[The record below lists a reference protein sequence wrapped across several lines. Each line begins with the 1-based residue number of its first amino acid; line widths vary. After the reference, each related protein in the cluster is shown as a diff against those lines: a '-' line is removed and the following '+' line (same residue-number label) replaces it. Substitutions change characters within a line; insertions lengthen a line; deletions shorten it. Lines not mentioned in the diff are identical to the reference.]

1 MSGYDSERL
10 RTLVAVVEHGT
21 FEAAARALHVTA
33 PAVSQR
39 VKALE
44 SQAGRILLRRTVPV
58 APTAAGETLLRLGRQ
73 LIALEA
79 EAAGALR
86 DSVGDPP
93 TIQLAANA
101 DSLAVWFLGAFER
114 ITTELDVL
122 VELHRDDEY
131 HSTELLRSGTVMAA
145 VTANPEPL
153 QGCRAD
159 ALGVLRYLPVASP
172 AWLRRWMPDGI
183 DLRRLQG
190 APLIDFDPKDQHQ
203 DRFVRQRLRQALT
216 APRHWIPSS
225 EGYHQAVRRGIG
237 WGLVPEAQC
246 APDLAAGDLV
256 ELTPGQPYDV
266 TLHWQRWRIDTVAL
280 AGAGRIVREE
290 AAKALRPAAGAAD
303 RGSR

>member
-21 FEAAARALHVTA
+21 FDAAARALHVTA
-33 PAVSQR
+33 PAISQR
-39 VKALE
+39 MKALE

-58 APTAAGETLLRLGRQ
+58 QATTAGEALLRLGRQ
-73 LIALEA
+73 LIALEE
-79 EAAGALR
+79 EAASTLQESTGQ
-86 DSVGDPP
+86 SPS
-93 TIQLAANA
+93 IQVAVNA
-101 DSLAVWFLGAFER
+101 DSLATWFLDAFGR
-114 ITTELDVL
+114 IAAELDVM

-131 HSTELLRSGTVMAA
+131 HSTSLLRSGTVMAA

-153 QGCRAD
+153 QGCRTHP
-159 ALGVLRYLPVASP
+159 LGVLRYLPVASP
-172 AWLRRWMPDGI
+172 AWLERWMPDGI
-183 DLRRLQG
+183 DLQRLQG

-203 DRFVRQRLRQALT
+203 DRFVRQRLRQALS

-237 WGLVPEAQC
+237 WGLVPEVQC
-246 APDLAAGDLV
+246 GPDIASGHLV

-266 TLHWQRWRIDTVAL
+266 TLHWQRWRIDTAAL

-290 AAKALRPAAGAAD
+290 AARALRPVV
-303 RGSR
+303 